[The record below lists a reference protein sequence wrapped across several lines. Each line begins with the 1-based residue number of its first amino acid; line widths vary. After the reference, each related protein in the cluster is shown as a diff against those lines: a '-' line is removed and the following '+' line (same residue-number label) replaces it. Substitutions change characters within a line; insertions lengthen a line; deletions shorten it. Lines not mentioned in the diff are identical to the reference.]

1 MELYELRQLVAF
13 AECGTLSN
21 AAESLHLSQP
31 ALSRNMK
38 KLEEELGIPLFVR
51 GKNHL
56 ALNENGTYVLA
67 LAKELLADADALQA
81 KARAYDRKSRTIS
94 LGLCAPAPAWILTP
108 LLSSQFPD
116 KTIQT
121 EIAEEST
128 LLAGLDNGSY
138 QLIVL
143 TELPDQ
149 EHYFAKEC
157 GHENL
162 MFALPKG
169 HRYAQRKS
177 LTFAEM
183 NGENMLL
190 MNDIGFWRFVHSS
203 KMPDSRFLTQSD
215 RFSFDELVRSS
226 SLPSF
231 TTNLASKFIDSGAER
246 VNVPISDPDASV
258 TYYLVGRKEQK
269 QVFRSLFTAL

>member
-67 LAKELLADADALQA
+67 LAKELLSNADALQT

-94 LGLCAPAPAWILTP
+94 LGVCAPAPVWLLTP
-108 LLSSQFPD
+108 LLSSQYPD

-121 EIAEEST
+121 EIAEEPA
-128 LLAGLDNGSY
+128 LLTGLENGSY
-138 QLIVL
+138 QLVVL
-143 TELPDQ
+143 TTPPDN
-149 EHYFAKEC
+149 EAYFAKEC

-169 HRYAQRKS
+169 HRYAKRKS

-190 MNDIGFWRFVHSS
+190 MNDIGFWRFVPSV

-231 TTNLASKFIDSGAER
+231 TTNLANKFIDSGADR
-246 VNVPISDPDASV
+246 VNVPISDLDASV

-269 QVFRSLFTAL
+269 RVFRSLFVAL